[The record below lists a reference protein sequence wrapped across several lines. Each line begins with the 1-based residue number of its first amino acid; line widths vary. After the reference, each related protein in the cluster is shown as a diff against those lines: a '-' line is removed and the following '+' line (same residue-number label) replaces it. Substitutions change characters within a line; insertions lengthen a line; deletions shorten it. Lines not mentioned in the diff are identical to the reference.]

1 MTRKLVG
8 LLLVLVLSL
17 NLLLAVPSSA
27 ESVTLRFIDVSPSPV
42 RQEYYETT
50 FAKFKEETGI
60 SVVYESVPW
69 DDAANKLTVLG
80 TSGQLPDVLTTWAGW
95 LGQFTAAGWVHP
107 LTDYIG
113 DTTDQYADTVTK
125 LVWKG
130 EKELYGDTYTVPD
143 GVMVKGVFVRKD
155 WAADAGLNL
164 DPAKGW
170 TYSEY
175 FDAVYKLTDPEKNH
189 YGTSFRGARGAFDPL
204 YVYLLSFS
212 GGRAYADDGAA
223 LFDTDECVKAY
234 ERWCG
239 LYLDGCAPKDAINW
253 GFIEMVDNFTG
264 GLTGTLIND
273 SEVAAT
279 CIANMTDDQWFV
291 MPMPRSDADGKI
303 YNTVNSP
310 YASRSHHGAARILRG
325 TAHHAQ
331 AFQHNAGR
339 AFFHSAARSG
349 KSRHARA
356 YNHDVRLERLFFFR
370 LRSGRSRRKGRN
382 IAAHLRKRIA
392 ACKTER
398 RGRDRRAGNG
408 VHRNRLRLYD
418 ARRQNFV
425 SVFSHAGRIA
435 RFEHFHLFNRAVVQR
450 DGHFYRGFHP
460 LRLVHIRSGKRLFG
474 LRKTGGA

>member
-42 RQEYYETT
+42 RQEYYEAT

-310 YASRSHHGAARILRG
+310 YAYSISTHSKHPDEAWQLIEYMTRPDINIEYCKLTGLIPIKKDVGEDPLYGPDGYYAAFVQQLNDPAMVVPCAFGPFNYTDMHQGMMHEEIQKYLLREEDAY
-325 TAHHAQ
+325 TALHNVSDELEARMQ
-331 AFQHNAGR
+331 AYLAENPG
-339 AFFHSAARSG
+339 SA
-349 KSRHARA
+349 
-356 YNHDVRLERLFFFR
+356 VEQP
-370 LRSGRSRRKGRN
+370 KG
-382 IAAHLRKRIA
+382 LS
-392 ACKTER
+392 
-398 RGRDRRAGNG
+398 D
-408 VHRNRLRLYD
+408 
-418 ARRQNFV
+418 
-425 SVFSHAGRIA
+425 
-435 RFEHFHLFNRAVVQR
+435 
-450 DGHFYRGFHP
+450 
-460 LRLVHIRSGKRLFG
+460 
-474 LRKTGGA
+474 

>member
-223 LFDTDECVKAY
+223 HRGDGDGRAAEAKQLFLHVFRNGRILDVLHVMAVNAESRQALLRMRGQNGGQIYRAGALGGVQTPD
-234 ERWCG
+234 G
-239 LYLDGCAPKDAINW
+239 LDRAAVEIHRFAAIAPAGRYTQGDVYALAAELVGAGGAFRHAANRRIGDDYLHRFAVGVAQVF
-253 GFIEMVDNFTG
+253 FIELLGGERHAHRLIFQAFANLQRSPAAVDNRT
-264 GLTGTLIND
+264 N
-273 SEVAAT
+273 A
-279 CIANMTDDQWFV
+279 DD
-291 MPMPRSDADGKI
+291 
-303 YNTVNSP
+303 
-310 YASRSHHGAARILRG
+310 RIL
-325 TAHHAQ
+325 TDQ
-331 AFQHNAGR
+331 SAFH
-339 AFFHSAARSG
+339 
-349 KSRHARA
+349 K
-356 YNHDVRLERLFFFR
+356 E
-370 LRSGRSRRKGRN
+370 
-382 IAAHLRKRIA
+382 
-392 ACKTER
+392 
-398 RGRDRRAGNG
+398 
-408 VHRNRLRLYD
+408 
-418 ARRQNFV
+418 QNPPF
-425 SVFSHAGRIA
+425 IA
-435 RFEHFHLFNRAVVQR
+435 RFPA
-450 DGHFYRGFHP
+450 P
-460 LRLVHIRSGKRLFG
+460 IIPAPPSKRKG
-474 LRKTGGA
+474 NKETIQTPPAPR